1 MIFIV
6 AVNDIHSICILY
18 SLAVER
24 SQAGSW
30 HRYPPTV
37 TSTLEGVYCEG
48 GRMVT
53 ISVQGGETK
62 VDLWDT
68 ALVRRVPDDGRQ
80 QGHTD

>member
-6 AVNDIHSICILY
+6 SVYCI
-18 SLAVER
+18 VW
-24 SQAGSW
+24 QWKDKAGSW

-62 VDLWDT
+62 VDLWDS